1 MMQIPLNVLTQ
12 STPGTRL
19 AANAVQRVKPLY
31 GSGDSSGMFAQMI
44 EKTANKQ
51 SPAGQ
56 SGIRQESPGSA
67 SARTGNKAEN
77 RQAAAASEG
86 NQNAANAQT
95 VKKSREP
102 RESRES
108 QELREPNET
117 KETQKPGDDGIYI
130 ASFAGMLGTLNDVTF
145 ILEGDKE
152 LITDPLIPIQVS
164 GQIADE
170 DILSTGI
177 AQSAEVER
185 TADFASVP
193 VDAADAEI
201 ASNARAGEPPI
212 HAAADDLPTV
222 GQTKMSELLGDGS
235 ETAQTGGVEARTP
248 ETMISEQSDMGH
260 GFGDKNPE
268 SFRNGGLSPLE
279 NENDNDRASTGDG
292 TGKARRTREFADAV
306 ETVKRA
312 NGEQT
317 QASQADVIPAPLSA
331 GIKPEQFRAAEQM
344 TQAAL
349 STPVEAG
356 NLFDEMVSRIDMMRT
371 EDMQKMTIELKPE
384 FLGKVDLEIA
394 LNASGLHIKINA
406 EDHGVRSMVNS
417 QINSLIESLTSKGI
431 EVAEVE
437 VSYTGFNSGEMPQ
450 SRGEQTQPDKAGR
463 RHGRTD
469 GHKIEEI
476 TIDAALSPDAID
488 YYIDT
493 GVSSVEYRA

>member
-1 MMQIPLNVLTQ
+1 MQIPLNVLTQ

-19 AANAVQRVKPLY
+19 AVNAVQRVKPLY

-56 SGIRQESPGSA
+56 SGVRQESPGSA
-67 SARTGNKAEN
+67 SARTGSKSED

-86 NQNAANAQT
+86 NQTAANSQT

-102 RESRES
+102 RASRES
-108 QELREPNET
+108 RELREPNEPQ
-117 KETQKPGDDGIYI
+117 EIQKPDDDGIYI

-152 LITDPLIPIQVS
+152 LITDTLMPIQAS
-164 GQIADE
+164 GQIAGE

-177 AQSAEVER
+177 AQSAEAEQ
-185 TADFASVP
+185 TADFAAAQI
-193 VDAADAEI
+193 DAIDAEI
-201 ASNARAGEPPI
+201 ASYAKDGESLI
-212 HAAADDLPTV
+212 HAAADDLPAT
-222 GQTKMSELLGDGS
+222 GQTKISELLGDGS
-235 ETAQTGGVEARTP
+235 EAAQTGGIEARTP
-248 ETMISEQSDMGH
+248 ETIISEQSDMGR
-260 GFGDKNPE
+260 GSGDRNPE
-268 SFRNGGLSPLE
+268 SSENGGLSPLE
-279 NENDNDRASTGDG
+279 NENDNDKALAGDG
-292 TGKARRTREFADAV
+292 TGKARRTKEFADTV
-306 ETVKRA
+306 EMIKKA

-317 QASQADVIPAPLSA
+317 QGSQADIVPAPLSA

-349 STPVEAG
+349 NAPVEAG

-450 SRGEQTQPDKAGR
+450 SRGEQTQPDR
-463 RHGRTD
+463 TERQHGRTG

-476 TIDAALSPDAID
+476 TIDAALRPDAID